1 MEGKEVR
8 FGVISS
14 ALFSVVTTSASCG
27 AVNSMHDSYTPL
39 GGLVTLLM
47 MQFGE
52 VVYGG
57 IGSGLYGM
65 LVFVIIAMFIAGLMV
80 GRTPEY
86 LGKKIEPREMTIATI
101 IILIP
106 IFLILVLHGRR
117 RYLYRSGQKPP
128 YCNPGPHGFSEDPVR
143 LHLPGTEQWQRLC
156 GAVREQP
163 VLQYRNRRLPCSSG
177 GMVLPS

>member
-1 MEGKEVR
+1 
-8 FGVISS
+8 
-14 ALFSVVTTSASCG
+14 
-27 AVNSMHDSYTPL
+27 MHDSFTPL
-39 GGLVTLLM
+39 GGLVQLLM

-106 IFLILVLHGRR
+106 IFLILIGIGGRGSCGSGKNRSPQSGSPRVLR
-117 RYLYRSGQKPP
+117 
-128 YCNPGPHGFSEDPVR
+128 DPVC
-143 LHLPGTEQWQRLC
+143 LHLCVPE
-156 GAVREQP
+156 
-163 VLQYRNRRLPCSSG
+163 
-177 GMVLPS
+177 